1 MHFPLCY
8 SYCYPQNY
16 LVIAISGMTVRRMRH
31 CSLKAKK
38 SPPIGGLREEPP
50 DGEILMEMSVSE
62 SELGSSSDCYRK
74 LKGFGDANDYAA
86 VDDLMVGAEA
96 IKVMLSLFDVGVVVP
111 QVYIEAEYLATD
123 TGVPVPPVQ
132 FFLAVTI

>member
-1 MHFPLCY
+1 
-8 SYCYPQNY
+8 
-16 LVIAISGMTVRRMRH
+16 
-31 CSLKAKK
+31 
-38 SPPIGGLREEPP
+38 
-50 DGEILMEMSVSE
+50 MEMSVSE

-132 FFLAVTI
+132 FFLAITIQVEPRPVVVKKLITHAAGDSETMRQ